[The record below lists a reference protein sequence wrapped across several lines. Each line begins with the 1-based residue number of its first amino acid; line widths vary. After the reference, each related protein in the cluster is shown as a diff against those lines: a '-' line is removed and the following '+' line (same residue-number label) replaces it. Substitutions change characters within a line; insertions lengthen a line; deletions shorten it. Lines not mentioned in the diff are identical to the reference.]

1 VAPVPQRTRAGAAWV
16 ATALGIILLVLL
28 IIFILQNQDPVTVRF
43 FGLQGELPLGTALL
57 IAALAGGGVVFVI
70 GAVRI
75 VQLRRSARRA
85 VKAAAPGR

>member
-1 VAPVPQRTRAGAAWV
+1 V
-16 ATALGIILLVLL
+16 ATAAAILLLILL
-28 IIFILQNQDPVTVRF
+28 IIFILQNQDPVTVKF

-85 VKAAAPGR
+85 ARAAAGG